1 MKKLLQFK
9 FIFIKL
15 IFILI
20 LTNCSTAKIDGGKLI
35 SKNVPF
41 YFDNSG
47 LATFIKGNG
56 KIDVYEN
63 KLKIRIKEG
72 SIKINPE
79 FDNPTYT
86 VGEIYL
92 SLGKYIEKEKG
103 RWKRYNHSKSIKID
117 KKINSL
123 KDSIDISNLKF
134 EIPHNNNSDLIDSWI
149 IITTTDKERRGL
161 NHSHSTNRFQK
172 FN

>member
-1 MKKLLQFK
+1 MKKLLRFK
-9 FIFIKL
+9 FVFINL

-20 LTNCSTAKIDGGKLI
+20 LTNCSTTRIDGGKLI
-35 SKNVPF
+35 SKNVSF
-41 YFDNSG
+41 YFDNCC

-56 KIDVYEN
+56 SIDVYEK
-63 KLKIRIKEG
+63 KLKIKIEKG

-92 SLGKYIEKEKG
+92 SLGKYIDKEKG
-103 RWKRYNHSKSIKID
+103 KWTRYNHSKSINID

-123 KDSIDISNLKF
+123 KDSIDISNLTF
-134 EIPHNNNSDLIDSWI
+134 EIPYKDLDLIDSWI
-149 IITTTDKERRGL
+149 IITTTDEERHGL
-161 NHSHSTNRFQK
+161 NHSHSTNQFQK